1 MLMEFLAHRILK
13 RARRRSPIPIVL
25 NGTIVG
31 SGATG
36 RECASL
42 DVSYAGDPLDV
53 RHLRVAFGAYQKHR
67 FQPHLNA
74 EQGVGD
80 RPPFVAVPRG
90 RASLEYL
97 LSEGRDLRHAARA
110 ARVQSAAL
118 PDVSEG
124 VAHTI
129 DAYLTSPLAR
139 FHKDFY
145 SAPPASMTLDALV
158 GSSRWLRLPECV
170 RSPLIA
176 PNDRLLQPAVIQHVT
191 RVLMAEG
198 LSPREIAA
206 LVQSRYTADFNWG
219 RRWQLLEPQSRA
231 EFDVRTFA
239 GLVVTGLD
247 QGVDFNCRSAQEK
260 GLCPGHP
267 CLLDL
272 RNSHRQLRD
281 LMSL

>member
-1 MLMEFLAHRILK
+1 
-13 RARRRSPIPIVL
+13 
-25 NGTIVG
+25 
-31 SGATG
+31 
-36 RECASL
+36 
-42 DVSYAGDPLDV
+42 
-53 RHLRVAFGAYQKHR
+53 
-67 FQPHLNA
+67 
-74 EQGVGD
+74 
-80 RPPFVAVPRG
+80 
-90 RASLEYL
+90 
-97 LSEGRDLRHAARA
+97 
-110 ARVQSAAL
+110 
-118 PDVSEG
+118 
-124 VAHTI
+124 
-129 DAYLTSPLAR
+129 
-139 FHKDFY
+139 
-145 SAPPASMTLDALV
+145 MTLDALV

-267 CLLDL
+267 CL
-272 RNSHRQLRD
+272 RD